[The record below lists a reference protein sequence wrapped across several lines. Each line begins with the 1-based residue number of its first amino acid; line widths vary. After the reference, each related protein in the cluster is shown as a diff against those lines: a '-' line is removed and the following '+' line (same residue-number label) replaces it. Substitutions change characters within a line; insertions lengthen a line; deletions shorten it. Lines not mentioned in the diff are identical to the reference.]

1 MPLQS
6 SHFHRLPSAERIQ
19 ERIAFYE
26 ERNRDISSF
35 MWYIMPVAERFGER
49 VYEVAAAAL
58 AESGLDTTAAQLKAL
73 AAEMKAP
80 QNQARYAEARRHH
93 INAMVTSYKTP

>member
-1 MPLQS
+1 MPLQP
-6 SHFHRLPSAERIQ
+6 SHFHRLPPVEAIH

-49 VYEVAAAAL
+49 VYQVAAAAL
-58 AESGLDTTAAQLKAL
+58 TESGLKVTAAQLQAL
-73 AAEMKAP
+73 AAEMQSP
-80 QNQARYAEARRHH
+80 EHQARYAEARHRH
-93 INAMVTSYKTP
+93 ISAMVTSYKFN